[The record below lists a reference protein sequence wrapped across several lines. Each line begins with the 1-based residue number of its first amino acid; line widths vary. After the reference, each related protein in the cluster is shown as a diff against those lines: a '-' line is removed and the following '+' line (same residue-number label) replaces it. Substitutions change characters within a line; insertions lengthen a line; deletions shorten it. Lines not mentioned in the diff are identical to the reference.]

1 MNTLVK
7 TAATLQLSHIVMAP
21 AKYILSILTWS
32 VLFLFVAI
40 NAPAFATERIISFDS
55 NVRITDS
62 GALEVSDTIVVR
74 AERQQIKRGIYRDF
88 NTRVTLSNGKSG
100 TVSYDVLEVTRDGNQ
115 EPFHTQQF
123 SGALRLFI
131 GEENTFLTI
140 GEHTYE
146 IQYNVSRQVQF
157 LDDFEL
163 LGWNVTG
170 NFWEFPIDHTAVNLT
185 LPPNGKFE
193 NVEFFTGNF
202 GAKTGQG
209 SLTFSPAGDGA
220 TIVAASPLQP
230 GDGLTIRAE
239 ITKGSIKKPTDFE
252 SMFWFLR
259 DHIQNIGAV
268 LILVL
273 VTIYYLL
280 TWLRIGRDPPK
291 GVVVPAWKPIE
302 NISPA
307 LADYIENRGFGSDPF
322 RAMSAA
328 LVSLAV
334 KGHVNISGFDET
346 PEISS
351 KAPTTNSEKLPA
363 LASGEAALLRSVSIS
378 DTFKISKDNGLSV
391 KASVNSFRRAIE
403 REHRHVFFRLN
414 KGYCI
419 FGAALSIVG
428 LVLLVIASH
437 GELIEILP
445 FLVPSAIGL
454 IIVITLTMRV
464 VRVFKNRG
472 RGKWKL
478 LISILPLGII
488 LFALSSLGTF
498 VFNAIELQNPAV
510 LVAILGLVAVNFLF
524 FRLMQAPTPIGRKAM
539 DKIAGLKTY
548 LELAEKD
555 RLNIAGA
562 PTMSPQHFETLLPYA
577 IALQVEKPWSETFD
591 GWLETATSEQRVVAQ
606 SSSWIGHD
614 GYSSGIGRQLGRM
627 SRSLED
633 GMRSSIPAPKTSS
646 GGGGG
651 FSTGG
656 SSGGGG
662 GSSGGGGW

>member
-1 MNTLVK
+1 MSILVQAV
-7 TAATLQLSHIVMAP
+7 TTLQLCGLIATSVNRAGSFLKWP
-21 AKYILSILTWS
+21 
-32 VLFLFVAI
+32 VLFLLLAI
-40 NAPAFATERIISFDS
+40 SEPAFAVERIISFDS
-55 NVRITDS
+55 NVTILDS
-62 GALEVSDTIVVR
+62 GALEVSDTMVVR

-88 NTRVTLSNGKSG
+88 NTRVTLPNGNSG
-100 TVSYDVLEVTRDGNQ
+100 TVSYDILEVTRDGNQ

-131 GEENTFLTI
+131 GEEHTFLNI
-140 GEHTYE
+140 GVHTYN
-146 IQYNVSRQVQF
+146 IRYKASRQVQF
-157 LDDFEL
+157 LDEFEL
-163 LGWNVTG
+163 LDWNVTG
-170 NFWEFPIDHTAVNLT
+170 NFWEFPIDRATVNLT
-185 LPPNGKFE
+185 LPPNGKF
-193 NVEFFTGNF
+193 NNIEFFTGSF
-202 GAKTGQG
+202 GAKTGKG
-209 SLTFSPAGDGA
+209 SLTLSPAGDKA
-220 TIVAASPLQP
+220 TIVAASQLQP
-230 GDGLTIRAE
+230 GDGLTIRAD
-239 ITKGSIKKPTDFE
+239 IIKGSIKQPTEFE
-252 SMFWFLR
+252 SLFWYLR

-268 LILVL
+268 LVLILVT
-273 VTIYYLL
+273 VYYLL

-291 GVVVPAWKPIE
+291 GVIVPAWEPIE

-334 KGHVNISGFDET
+334 KGHVDISGFNDT
-346 PEISS
+346 PEIAS
-351 KAPTTNSEKLPA
+351 KAPTANSKKLPA

-378 DTFKISKDNGLSV
+378 DTFKISKDNGIGV

-414 KGYCI
+414 KGYCV

-428 LVLLVIASH
+428 LVLLVIASQ

-454 IIVITLTMRV
+454 IILITLTMRV

-472 RGKWKL
+472 RGKWQL
-478 LISILPLGII
+478 LISILPLGFI
-488 LFALSSLGTF
+488 LFALNGLRTF
-498 VFNAIELQNPAV
+498 LFDAIELQNPTV
-510 LVAILGLVAVNFLF
+510 LLALLGLVAVNFLF
-524 FRLMQAPTPIGRKAM
+524 FKLMQAPTPIGRQAM

-555 RLNIAGA
+555 RLNLAGA

-591 GWLETATSEQRVVAQ
+591 GWLETATSQQRVVAQ
-606 SSSWIGHD
+606 SASWIGHD
-614 GYSSGIGRQLGRM
+614 GYSNGFGRQLGRM

-646 GGGGG
+646 GSSGG
-651 FSTGG
+651 FSSGG